1 MNRSCIP
8 EYEYKER
15 IEKAAKLAK
24 ERKLDILVINGSE
37 ADYAN
42 TRYFSGFW
50 PVFERVGVAIT
61 PSGDC
66 ALMVGPESEIFAG
79 DFGR

>member
-1 MNRSCIP
+1 MGRICIP
-8 EYEYKER
+8 DYEYKER
-15 IEKAAKLAK
+15 IKRAAELAK
-24 ERKLDILVINGSE
+24 ERKLDVLVINGSE

-61 PSGDC
+61 PDGDC
-66 ALMVGPESEIFAG
+66 ALIVGPERDRKSVV
-79 DFGR
+79 